1 MPRRNRVTP
10 FGTLEATTA
19 RGAFMGN
26 RGDLHGADGAI
37 RRDARP
43 DVVRRICCTLAEGP
57 AGPVR
62 FDTPGRYTPLF
73 FTDEAVALAA
83 GHRPCARCRRPAFER
98 FVAAWRRAHGIDDD
112 AAIRADEI
120 DRALDAARR
129 RAETGE
135 YRRAAV
141 ADLPDGVFVVRDGAS
156 EVPYLVVAGR
166 LHRWRWQGYDP
177 AVTPEAEETVGL
189 LTPAPLIAVL
199 RAGYRPEMPTFDS
212 RAAGRGRRRGRP
224 GP

>member
-10 FGTLEATTA
+10 FGTLEATPA

-26 RGDLHGADGAI
+26 RGDLHGRDGSI
-37 RRDARP
+37 VRDARP

-73 FTDEAVALAA
+73 FADEAVALAA

-98 FVAAWRRAHGIDDD
+98 FVVAWRRAHGITDGT
-112 AAIRADEI
+112 AIRANAI
-120 DRALDAARR
+120 DRDLDAARR
-129 RAETGE
+129 RAETTE
-135 YRRAAV
+135 RLRATV
-141 ADLPDGVFVVRDGAS
+141 ADLPDGVFVVRDGA
-156 EVPYLVVAGR
+156 PDAPFLVRAGR
-166 LHRWRWQGYDP
+166 LHRWRWEGYEP
-177 AVTPEAEETVGL
+177 AIPPEAEETVGL

-199 RAGYRPEMPTFDS
+199 RAGYRPEMPTFDGC
-212 RAAGRGRRRGRP
+212 ATG
-224 GP
+224 